1 MPIGF
6 WCPSMGVFEAM
17 ALGGR
22 LVTSS
27 GKMEMSPDDAQ
38 HLWAKELG
46 LPGDQLGDWV
56 GVGKFFGAT
65 NLLIEDD

>member
-1 MPIGF
+1 LLPQYSTILDIKHAF
-6 WCPSMGVFEAM
+6 GVLVSFHGRFFEAM

-46 LPGDQLGDWV
+46 LPGDQLGDW
-56 GVGKFFGAT
+56 G
-65 NLLIEDD
+65 LE